1 MPPLARS
8 ATLPTLL
15 SLTRLLHAIPK
26 RSEEWVIAASKP
38 IEPEDPPD
46 SPAFWWKLGLS
57 VVFVLSGGVFAGLT
71 LALMGSDDLN
81 LRVLAT
87 SSSEPRERKAASK
100 VLKLLARGR
109 HWVLVVLLLGNVI
122 VNESLPIFLDDVL
135 GGGLYAVI
143 VSTTMI
149 VIFGEIIPQ
158 AVCVRYGLAIG
169 GACAPM
175 VWCFMILFSPIA
187 WPTAKLLDY
196 ILGKDEGHTYKKA
209 ELKSFLQFHREG
221 EEPLRDDEIGIL
233 NGVLSLNDKHAKEIM
248 TPIKDCL
255 TLPSDKVLDHE
266 SIDHILLSGFSRIPV
281 HEPGQKD
288 NFIGMLLVKR
298 LITYNPDDEWP
309 VSKFSLLPLPEAKP
323 EINCFQALDYF
334 QTGRAHLL
342 LISETPGQKGGAI
355 GIVSLED
362 LIEEIIGEEIVDET
376 DRYEDNHSKKM
387 AKRSGPAAVMRGII
401 ERRRVINAFS
411 RRPSRTN
418 TSQAESPNPNGSQ
431 AHNTISLPGQ
441 TNGTTKATNTQDGI
455 LIQIDNGNL
464 VAEPVGFTGDTENS
478 VSIDP
483 SKRLT
488 IGDGSTSIESDNE
501 PISKQPENLMDT
513 IEETSPVTPSEEQ
526 VKSPVSTTV
535 EETKADVTIE
545 VNDNEMLSPNPDQS
559 EEGSAD
565 GSGGGSGGGSGN
577 VSEHEQENGE
587 QTNSANGSGSKK
599 KKKKGKKGK
608 KGGNAKENILDDSI
622 KLSMSDVV
630 IPFENNQE
638 FTKACLIYLER
649 YKSNKG
655 KREEG
660 NPLLKGKNKGWEWI
674 ENKNLNQGY
683 LYRKLIKYL
692 KYESNLKNETES
704 NNQEEEEE
712 EVEEEMLEENIFDEA
727 FVNIIHPVT
736 IKSKCNDNDNENENE
751 IEIQSKLRLIELEEY
766 IIYSKIFKCSQF
778 CFNAYDENGS
788 PISVNDLLSLNFFKS
803 ISQTIPTLEKS
814 LYDDNNPFNNDSSSS
829 SSSSFS
835 LIQSLKH
842 PITKQLVFGI
852 NPFKVNKLVKEILL
866 LDMNMIQNGNQEQK
880 QNQNQESKLEKKV
893 KWLECW
899 LMVISNIVDLDYP

>member
-1 MPPLARS
+1 MPPLRVGAS
-8 ATLPTLL
+8 LPTLL
-15 SLTRLLHAIPK
+15 TLTRLFHAIPK
-26 RSEEWVIAASKP
+26 RSEEWVLAAPPP

-87 SSSEPRERKAASK
+87 SSSNPKERKAAGK
-100 VLKLLARGR
+100 VLKLLSRGR
-109 HWVLVVLLLGNVI
+109 HWVLVVLLLSNVI

-175 VWCFMILFSPIA
+175 VWCFMILFAPIA

-196 ILGKDEGHTYKKA
+196 ILGTDEGHTYKKA

-255 TLPSDKVLDHE
+255 TLASDKILDHE
-266 SIDHILLSGFSRIPV
+266 AIDQILLSGFSRIPI

-323 EINCFQALDYF
+323 DINCFQALDYF

-411 RRPSRTN
+411 RRPSRSN
-418 TSQAESPNPNGSQ
+418 THDTTPNNPAQ
-431 AHNTISLPGQ
+431 NTISLPP
-441 TNGTTKATNTQDGI
+441 TNGNSGNTQDGI

-464 VAEPVGFTGDTENS
+464 VAEPVGFRGESEESVQIDQSKKLTVGENPNIKTNS
-478 VSIDP
+478 
-483 SKRLT
+483 
-488 IGDGSTSIESDNE
+488 NN
-501 PISKQPENLMDT
+501 QPENLMDT
-513 IEETSPVTPSEEQ
+513 IEETSPIDPTPKRVTTEEEQ
-526 VKSPVSTTV
+526 INVTV
-535 EETKADVTIE
+535 DISDKDA
-545 VNDNEMLSPNPDQS
+545 NLLSPDPQNQNGD
-559 EEGSAD
+559 EEGS
-565 GSGGGSGGGSGN
+565 GSGSASGTVSGN
-577 VSEHEQENGE
+577 VSEHEES
-587 QTNSANGSGSKK
+587 TLNGSTNGTSGGGEGSGTGQNKK
-599 KKKKGKKGK
+599 KKRKGKKGK
-608 KGGNAKENILDDSI
+608 KDKTYRDDNPNSS
-622 KLSMSDVV
+622 KSSL
-630 IPFENNQE
+630 PFESHQS
-638 FTKACLIYLER
+638 FSRAC
-649 YKSNKG
+649 SNFLQKYDDNSFAPSANEDELKTSVR
-655 KREEG
+655 KR
-660 NPLLKGKNKGWEWI
+660 NRGWTWI
-674 ENKNLNQGY
+674 EHRWVPNQGY
-683 LYRKLIKYL
+683 LYRKLTKYIPYTL
-692 KYESNLKNETES
+692 TPSPS
-704 NNQEEEEE
+704 ASRE
-712 EVEEEMLEENIFDEA
+712 EVEEAVEEEEGLEDDIPDQAVALPSSNTQDQRGRR
-727 FVNIIHPVT
+727 VDV
-736 IKSKCNDNDNENENE
+736 
-751 IEIQSKLRLIELEEY
+751 EEY
-766 IIYSKIFKCSQF
+766 IVYSRTYGCPQF
-778 CFNAYDENGS
+778 CFRAFDENGA
-788 PISVNDLLSLNFFKS
+788 PLTVPMLLSLNLLKGGAGGATNS
-803 ISQTIPTLEKS
+803 TKPMDDTLM
-814 LYDDNNPFNNDSSSS
+814 LDDSSP
-829 SSSSFS
+829 FP
-835 LIQSLKH
+835 LLQSLEH
-842 PITKQLVFGI
+842 PTTGELVLGI
-852 NPFKVNKLVKEILL
+852 HPCRVSNAVQEIINAEEPKEGMK
-866 LDMNMIQNGNQEQK
+866 DDG
-880 QNQNQESKLEKKV
+880 LE
-893 KWLECW
+893 WLECW
-899 LMVISNIVDLDYP
+899 LMLTNDIIDLSYP

>member
-1 MPPLARS
+1 MPPLRS
-8 ATLPTLL
+8 SASLPTLL
-15 SLTRLLHAIPK
+15 TLTRLFHAIPK
-26 RSEEWVIAASKP
+26 RSEWVLSAGSPPP

-87 SSSEPRERKAASK
+87 SSEDPKERKAAGK
-100 VLKLLARGR
+100 VLKLLSRGR

-169 GACAPM
+169 GACATM
-175 VWCFMILFSPIA
+175 VWGFMILFSPIA

-196 ILGKDEGHTYKKA
+196 ILGTDEGHTYKKA

-233 NGVLSLNDKHAKEIM
+233 NGVLSLNDKHAQEIM

-255 TLPSDKVLDHE
+255 TLPADKILDHE
-266 SIDHILLSGFSRIPV
+266 AIDHILLSGFSRIPV
-281 HEPGQKD
+281 YEPGQKD
-288 NFIGMLLVKR
+288 NFVGMLLVKR

-342 LISETPGQKGGAI
+342 LISNTPGQKGGAI

-411 RRPSRTN
+411 RRPSSNQTN
-418 TSQAESPNPNGSQ
+418 TVTGQ
-431 AHNTISLPGQ
+431 AHNTISVPANGNSSS
-441 TNGTTKATNTQDGI
+441 TNGNGNTVDGI

-464 VAEPVGFTGDTENS
+464 IAEPVGFSEDTEETALS
-478 VSIDP
+478 VDP
-483 SKRLT
+483 SKKLVV
-488 IGDGSTSIESDNE
+488 GDEDGKT
-501 PISKQPENLMDT
+501 PENLMDT
-513 IEETSPVTPSEEQ
+513 IDEAATTSPSKEEDIS
-526 VKSPVSTTV
+526 VK
-535 EETKADVTIE
+535 
-545 VNDNEMLSPNPDQS
+545 VNVGDKDTLSPNPQEQDDDVS
-559 EEGSAD
+559 
-565 GSGGGSGGGSGN
+565 GSGSGSGTVSGN
-577 VSEHEQENGE
+577 VSELETTPINGENG
-587 QTNSANGSGSKK
+587 QNKK

-608 KGGNAKENILDDSI
+608 K
-622 KLSMSDVV
+622 
-630 IPFENNQE
+630 
-638 FTKACLIYLER
+638 
-649 YKSNKG
+649 
-655 KREEG
+655 
-660 NPLLKGKNKGWEWI
+660 
-674 ENKNLNQGY
+674 
-683 LYRKLIKYL
+683 
-692 KYESNLKNETES
+692 
-704 NNQEEEEE
+704 
-712 EVEEEMLEENIFDEA
+712 
-727 FVNIIHPVT
+727 
-736 IKSKCNDNDNENENE
+736 
-751 IEIQSKLRLIELEEY
+751 
-766 IIYSKIFKCSQF
+766 
-778 CFNAYDENGS
+778 
-788 PISVNDLLSLNFFKS
+788 
-803 ISQTIPTLEKS
+803 
-814 LYDDNNPFNNDSSSS
+814 SSS
-829 SSSSFS
+829 
-835 LIQSLKH
+835 
-842 PITKQLVFGI
+842 
-852 NPFKVNKLVKEILL
+852 
-866 LDMNMIQNGNQEQK
+866 
-880 QNQNQESKLEKKV
+880 
-893 KWLECW
+893 
-899 LMVISNIVDLDYP
+899 

>member
-1 MPPLARS
+1 MPPLRAGAS
-8 ATLPTLL
+8 LPTLL
-15 SLTRLLHAIPK
+15 TLTRLFHAIPK
-26 RSEEWVIAASKP
+26 RSDEWVLSAPSP

-87 SSSEPRERKAASK
+87 SSSNPKERKAASK
-100 VLKLLARGR
+100 VLKLLSRGR
-109 HWVLVVLLLGNVI
+109 HWVLVVLLLSNVI

-196 ILGKDEGHTYKKA
+196 ILGTDEGHTYKKA

-255 TLPSDKVLDHE
+255 TLSSDKVLDHE
-266 SIDHILLSGFSRIPV
+266 AIDQILLSGFSRIPI

-323 EINCFQALDYF
+323 DINCFQALDYF

-411 RRPSRTN
+411 RRPSRSNTHDTTPTN
-418 TSQAESPNPNGSQ
+418 PAQ
-431 AHNTISLPGQ
+431 NTISLPPSGTG
-441 TNGTTKATNTQDGI
+441 TNGNTQDGI

-464 VAEPVGFTGDTENS
+464 VAEPVEFTGDTENS
-478 VSIDP
+478 VQVDQ
-483 SKRLT
+483 SKQLT
-488 IGDGSTSIESDNE
+488 VGENPNIKTSQ
-501 PISKQPENLMDT
+501 PQQPENLMDT
-513 IEETSPVTPSEEQ
+513 IEEVSPISPSAEREEINVT
-526 VKSPVSTTV
+526 
-535 EETKADVTIE
+535 
-545 VNDNEMLSPNPDQS
+545 VNVGDALSPKPQPQDGATLSPDPNG
-559 EEGSAD
+559 EDEGS
-565 GSGGGSGGGSGN
+565 GSGTVSGN
-577 VSEHEQENGE
+577 VSEHEHEQGEANVNGG
-587 QTNSANGSGSKK
+587 NNGGTTAQNKK

-608 KGGNAKENILDDSI
+608 KDKTNDP
-622 KLSMSDVV
+622 SDTPSL
-630 IPFENNQE
+630 PFESHQQ
-638 FTKACLIYLER
+638 FSLACLSFIEKYEDPPDSVEEKLGVGAWKRNRGWRWVEHR
-649 YKSNKG
+649 WVSNH
-655 KREEG
+655 
-660 NPLLKGKNKGWEWI
+660 
-674 ENKNLNQGY
+674 GY
-683 LYRKLIKYL
+683 MYRKLTRYVPFPSSPDTTSTL
-692 KYESNLKNETES
+692 PP
-704 NNQEEEEE
+704 EEEEDE
-712 EVEEEMLEENIFDEA
+712 GEGLEDVLPDPSTN
-727 FVNIIHPVT
+727 HPA
-736 IKSKCNDNDNENENE
+736 NQGREGA
-751 IEIQSKLRLIELEEY
+751 KLRKVDIEQY
-766 IIYSKIFKCSQF
+766 IVYSKTYGCPQF
-778 CFNAYDENGS
+778 CFRAFDETGA
-788 PISVNDLLSLNFFKS
+788 PLSVPNLLSLNLLKPS
-803 ISQTIPTLEKS
+803 SHHQRTDITDDTIPLS
-814 LYDDNNPFNNDSSSS
+814 SDSPFP
-829 SSSSFS
+829 
-835 LIQSLKH
+835 LLQSLKH
-842 PITKQLVFGI
+842 PSTGELVLGI
-852 NPFKVNKLVKEILL
+852 HPCKVSGAVGEIL
-866 LDMNMIQNGNQEQK
+866 NAESGRRRGQK
-880 QNQNQESKLEKKV
+880 AQGGKGEDGAGDEDRRGGGWV
-893 KWLECW
+893 DWLECW
-899 LMVISNIVDLDYP
+899 LMLTSDIIDLTYP